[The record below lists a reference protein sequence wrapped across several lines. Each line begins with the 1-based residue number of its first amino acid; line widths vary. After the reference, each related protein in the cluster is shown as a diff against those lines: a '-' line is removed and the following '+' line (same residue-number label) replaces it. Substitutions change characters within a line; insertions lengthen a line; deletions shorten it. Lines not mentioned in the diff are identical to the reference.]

1 MRRMLPRSVTA
12 AALPFWTTQ
21 HWPRS
26 VPEGNSGSCAS
37 FPKEVAATALRP
49 PKSSRDRK
57 QQRPQLNPRGER
69 QRPRRQWRRQQPRI
83 TANTAK
89 FASNCRASY
98 PYPPLLSP
106 SRSSWPL
113 AAKPCP
119 LLRLLA
125 SRFLCW
131 PPDKPCQ
138 PSWPLDA
145 HLGPSPDQLAPH
157 HPLGPL
163 QAHLGPSLP
172 LLVPCRPLL
181 SALAP
186 SPNPLGPSP
195 PL

>member
-1 MRRMLPRSVTA
+1 MHTGSPRIMASRPTNFRTPDPSAPVN
-12 AALPFWTTQ
+12 LHRPP
-21 HWPRS
+21 WPRPPPPRHPPPRHS
-26 VPEGNSGSCAS
+26 PPWTPSTWPHQAPSAQPPSAQAWVGSRPVAVPLG
-37 FPKEVAATALRP
+37 T
-49 PKSSRDRK
+49 
-57 QQRPQLNPRGER
+57 
-69 QRPRRQWRRQQPRI
+69 
-83 TANTAK
+83 
-89 FASNCRASY
+89 
-98 PYPPLLSP
+98 YPPLLSP

-138 PSWPLDA
+138 PSWPLDT

-163 QAHLGPSLP
+163 QAHLGPSLGP
-172 LLVPCRPLL
+172 LLPLLLPCRSLGSFSSLP
-181 SALAP
+181 AP
-186 SPNPLGPSP
+186 CADPLGPSP